1 MCYSRVSG
9 GERLLADCDVV
20 MLVVDV
26 PGDAQDLNMHIAQMD
41 ESHTNHH
48 LIQYSVALESA
59 KAGENL
65 H

>member
-1 MCYSRVSG
+1 M
-9 GERLLADCDVV
+9 DKV
-20 MLVVDV
+20 MK
-26 PGDAQDLNMHIAQMD
+26 GQMD
-41 ESHTNHH
+41 AGKDGWRVRGKSHTNHH